1 MSYQGTRGILFLS
14 FKEIATRIQMKYTQS
29 KWEASLAALPGG
41 RGEDGCCCLVAKSC
55 LTPCDPMGCM

>member
-29 KWEASLAALPGG
+29 KWEASLAALQGA
-41 RGEDGCCCLVAKSC
+41 EEKMVVVA
-55 LTPCDPMGCM
+55 